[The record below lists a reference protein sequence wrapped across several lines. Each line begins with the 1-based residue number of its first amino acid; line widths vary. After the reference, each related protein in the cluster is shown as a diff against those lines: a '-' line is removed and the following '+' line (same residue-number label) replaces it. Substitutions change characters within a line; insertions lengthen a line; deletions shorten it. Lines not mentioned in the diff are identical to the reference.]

1 MFISAL
7 KLWFALPV
15 YHHKQL
21 YPSLIGRLDYY
32 FGRLKYCIKN
42 VLMQWVAPELS
53 SYKTP
58 LVTEQEGAVPIS
70 GIPTS

>member
-1 MFISAL
+1 MMFISAL

-53 SYKTP
+53 S
-58 LVTEQEGAVPIS
+58 
-70 GIPTS
+70 